1 MRLICNWCSS
11 QKVGVEVDR
20 FLTRA
25 RRFAFRG
32 LLADSD
38 SEVDS
43 IGSIIADPTVSL
55 DQPPLRFGK
64 AYIRD

>member
-1 MRLICNWCSS
+1 
-11 QKVGVEVDR
+11 VGVEVDR

>member
-1 MRLICNWCSS
+1 
-11 QKVGVEVDR
+11 VGVEVDR
-20 FLTRA
+20 FLTRPV
-25 RRFAFRG
+25 RFAFRG
-32 LLADSD
+32 SLADSDSDSD

-64 AYIRD
+64 AYIRY